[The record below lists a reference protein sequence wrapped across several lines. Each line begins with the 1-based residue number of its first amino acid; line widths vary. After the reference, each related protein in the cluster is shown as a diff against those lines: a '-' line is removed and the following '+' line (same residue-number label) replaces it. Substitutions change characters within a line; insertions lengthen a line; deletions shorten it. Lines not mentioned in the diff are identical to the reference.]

1 MVAYIYSCK
10 FGPRFPVYSL
20 PVTQESETG
29 HIISYMLRDR
39 SIKKYFGTF
48 GMVQWLGLY
57 ASNAGVVGS
66 IPGQRTKIPHA
77 MWRGQKI
84 KNKWCVK
91 VVQSCPTF
99 CDPMNYT
106 VHGVL

>member
-1 MVAYIYSCK
+1 
-10 FGPRFPVYSL
+10 
-20 PVTQESETG
+20 
-29 HIISYMLRDR
+29 
-39 SIKKYFGTF
+39 
-48 GMVQWLGLY
+48 MVQWLGLY

-99 CDPMNYT
+99 CDPINIQSMEFSRPEYWS
-106 VHGVL
+106 G